1 MTLPDTIFI
10 KINHADD
17 IRDVKRKI
25 EKAWKKKFVIEKGA
39 YYDTGDRLNKDSTDS
54 QVCTEDMN
62 NADEMSNILTK
73 VFDEIKVKQ
82 LRIK

>member
-1 MTLPDTIFI
+1 MS
-10 KINHADD
+10 HADE
-17 IRDVKRKI
+17 IRDVKKKI
-25 EKAWKKKFVIEKGA
+25 EKAWKKKYVIEKGA

-54 QVCTEDMN
+54 QVCTEDMR
-62 NADEMSNILTK
+62 AGEDVSDILTK